1 MPRSRTEQLIV
12 SIIIGLLTAT
22 IVLLTVANP
31 GGDPPAS
38 ASANAA
44 SRRLNCRLDYVGN
57 DAAIEACEAKI
68 NDELAAIYEQTW
80 MQENQAL
87 TGLVA
92 GLAAF
97 GLALGVFA
105 FISPQPRT

>member
-12 SIIIGLLTAT
+12 SLVIGLLTA
-22 IVLLTVANP
+22 VLVVLTVANP
-31 GGDPPAS
+31 GDGPSISDVS
-38 ASANAA
+38 NRTSQI
-44 SRRLNCRLDYVGN
+44 LDCGIKNVGN
-57 DAAIEACEAKI
+57 AESMKRCEDRVYAAFEAGHQ
-68 NDELAAIYEQTW
+68 LTW

-97 GLALGVFA
+97 GLALGIFA